1 MIRTLIVDD
10 HGIVREGLERLL
22 DSFDDIAV
30 VGSAANGDIAVTAA
44 GALHPD
50 VVLMDLDMPGG
61 IDGIEATRSI
71 LSGNSGAKILI
82 LTSFSDRDRILRAVD
97 AGAVGYV
104 LKDSPAEDLVRAL
117 RSAARGEFPIDPKV
131 ARALLEQKGDRGP
144 LDEMSAREIQVL
156 GLVGAGMPNKEIAR
170 RLQITERTVK
180 GHLTSV
186 FRHIGVTDRTQA
198 ALWAARHGVRASSAD

>member
-71 LSGNSGAKILI
+71 LSDNSGAKVLI

>member
-22 DSFDDIAV
+22 ETMDDITV
-30 VGSAANGDIAVTAA
+30 VGSVATGDLGVNAAQ
-44 GALHPD
+44 ALRPD
-50 VVLMDLDMPGG
+50 LVLMDLDMPGG
-61 IDGIEATRSI
+61 LDGVEATRAI
-71 LSGNSGAKILI
+71 VAADPAAKVLI
-82 LTSFSDRDRILRAVD
+82 LTSYSDRNRVLCAVD

-104 LKDSPAEDLVRAL
+104 LKDSPADDLIRAV

-131 ARALLEQKGDRGP
+131 ARSLLTARKDRSP
-144 LDEMSAREIQVL
+144 LDGMSPREIEVL
-156 GLVGAGMPNKEIAR
+156 GLVGDGMPNKEIAR

-198 ALWAARHGVRASSAD
+198 ALWAERHGVHAPTQQ

>member
-198 ALWAARHGVRASSAD
+198 AL

>member
-71 LSGNSGAKILI
+71 LSGNSGAKVLI